1 MEDNTKME
9 VARMDGGAVVVR
21 DPFDNEKWY
30 HAANVAAFI
39 GSARVRL
46 QERREQF
53 AALGDVSTA
62 PFDAVKKLRRDIE
75 ADDKALRDFET
86 KFKDALIDLS
96 GFRAFVV
103 QVRGAGARID
113 EGAVRGRL
121 AEMIAALKGREDAA
135 KAALPRHTYFY
146 AVTATD
152 ADHAALQRAM
162 RKADERFGV
171 FIPQTDAEWNAID
184 RMFRS
189 AAEGAGAAQG
199 AADAK

>member
-1 MEDNTKME
+1 MEQDTNME

-21 DPFDNEKWY
+21 DPFDGERWY

-39 GSARVRL
+39 GSARARL

-53 AALGDVSTA
+53 AALGDVATA
-62 PFDAVKKLRRDIE
+62 PFDAVKKLRREIE

-113 EGAVRGRL
+113 EAAVRGGL
-121 AEMIAALKGREDAA
+121 AQMATTLKEREDAA
-135 KAALPRHTYFY
+135 KPALPRHTYFY

-152 ADHAALQRAM
+152 AEHASLQRAM
-162 RKADERFGV
+162 RKADEHFGV
-171 FIPQTDAEWNAID
+171 VSPQSDKEWKAVEKV
-184 RMFRS
+184 F
-189 AAEGAGAAQG
+189 AAQG
-199 AADAK
+199 

>member
-1 MEDNTKME
+1 MEQDTNME

-21 DPFDNEKWY
+21 DPFDGERWY

-39 GSARVRL
+39 GSARARL

-75 ADDKALRDFET
+75 ADDKALKDFDA
-86 KFKDALIDLS
+86 KFKDALLDLS
-96 GFRAFVV
+96 GFKAFAV
-103 QVRGAGARID
+103 QVRGTGKTID
-113 EGAVRGRL
+113 PLSVRG
-121 AEMIAALKGREDAA
+121 AFAQMAATLKEREDAA
-135 KAALPRHTYFY
+135 KPALPRHTYFY

-152 ADHAALQRAM
+152 PEHTALQRAI
-162 RKADERFGV
+162 RKADERYGV
-171 FIPQTDAEWNAID
+171 FIPQSDAEWDAID

-189 AAEGAGAAQG
+189 AADAAAQG

>member
-1 MEDNTKME
+1 MERGTNME

-21 DPFDNEKWY
+21 DPFDGERWY

-39 GSARVRL
+39 GSARARL

-53 AALGDVSTA
+53 AAINANADA
-62 PFDAVKKLRRDIE
+62 PLDAVKKLRREIE

-113 EGAVRGRL
+113 EAAVRGGL
-121 AEMIAALKGREDAA
+121 AQMVAALKGREDAA
-135 KAALPRHTYFY
+135 KAAMPKHTYFY

-152 ADHAALQRAM
+152 PEHTALQRAM
-162 RKADERFGV
+162 RKADERYGV
-171 FIPQTDAEWNAID
+171 FIPQSDAEWDAID

-189 AAEGAGAAQG
+189 AADAAAQG

>member
-1 MEDNTKME
+1 MKQDTNME

-21 DPFDNEKWY
+21 DPFDGERWY

-39 GSARVRL
+39 SSARARL

-62 PFDAVKKLRRDIE
+62 PFDAVKKLRREIE

-113 EGAVRGRL
+113 EAAVRGGL
-121 AEMIAALKGREDAA
+121 AQMVAALKGREDAA
-135 KAALPRHTYFY
+135 KAAMPKHTYFY

-152 ADHAALQRAM
+152 PEHTALQRAI
-162 RKADERFGV
+162 RKADERYGV
-171 FIPQTDAEWNAID
+171 FIPQSDAEWDAID

-189 AAEGAGAAQG
+189 AADAAAQG

>member
-1 MEDNTKME
+1 MEDKTNME

-21 DPFDNEKWY
+21 DPFDGERWY

-39 GSARVRL
+39 GSARARL

-62 PFDAVKKLRRDIE
+62 PFDAVKKLRREIE

-113 EGAVRGRL
+113 EAAVRGGL
-121 AEMIAALKGREDAA
+121 AQMVAALKGREDAA
-135 KAALPRHTYFY
+135 KAAMPKHTYFY

-152 ADHAALQRAM
+152 PEHTALQRAI
-162 RKADERFGV
+162 RKADERYGV
-171 FIPQTDAEWNAID
+171 FIPQTDAEWDAID

-189 AAEGAGAAQG
+189 AADAAAQG

>member
-1 MEDNTKME
+1 MKHDTNME

-21 DPFDNEKWY
+21 DPFDGERWY

-39 GSARVRL
+39 GSARARL

-53 AALGDVSTA
+53 AAINAMADA
-62 PFDAVKKLRRDIE
+62 PLDAVKKLRREIE

-113 EGAVRGRL
+113 EAAVRGGL
-121 AEMIAALKGREDAA
+121 AQMVAALKGREDAA
-135 KAALPRHTYFY
+135 KAAMPKHTYFY

-152 ADHAALQRAM
+152 PEHTALQRAM
-162 RKADERFGV
+162 RKADERYGV
-171 FIPQTDAEWNAID
+171 FIPQSDAEWDAID

-189 AAEGAGAAQG
+189 AADAAAQG

>member
-1 MEDNTKME
+1 MEQDTNME

-21 DPFDNEKWY
+21 DPFDGERWY

-39 GSARVRL
+39 GSARARL

-53 AALGDVSTA
+53 AAINAMADA
-62 PFDAVKKLRRDIE
+62 PLDAVKKLRREIE

-113 EGAVRGRL
+113 EAAVRGGL
-121 AEMIAALKGREDAA
+121 AQMVAALKGREDAA
-135 KAALPRHTYFY
+135 KAAMPKHTYFY

-152 ADHAALQRAM
+152 PEHTALQRAM
-162 RKADERFGV
+162 RKADERYGV
-171 FIPQTDAEWNAID
+171 FIPQSDAEWDAID

-189 AAEGAGAAQG
+189 AADAAAQG

>member
-1 MEDNTKME
+1 MEQDTNME

-21 DPFDNEKWY
+21 DPFDGERWY

-39 GSARVRL
+39 GSARARL

-113 EGAVRGRL
+113 EAAVRGGL
-121 AEMIAALKGREDAA
+121 AQMVAALKGREDAA
-135 KAALPRHTYFY
+135 KAAMPKHTYFY

-152 ADHAALQRAM
+152 PEHTALQRAI
-162 RKADERFGV
+162 RKADERYGV
-171 FIPQTDAEWNAID
+171 FIPQSDAEWDAID

-189 AAEGAGAAQG
+189 AADAAAQG

>member
-1 MEDNTKME
+1 MEDNTNME

-21 DPFDNEKWY
+21 DPFDGERWY

-39 GSARVRL
+39 GSARARL

-53 AALGDVSTA
+53 AAIGDVADA
-62 PFDAVKKLRRDIE
+62 PLDAVKKLRRDIE
-75 ADDKALRDFET
+75 ADDKTLRDFET

-113 EGAVRGRL
+113 EAAVRG
-121 AEMIAALKGREDAA
+121 AFAQMVAALKGREDAA
-135 KAALPRHTYFY
+135 KPPMPKHTYFY

-152 ADHAALQRAM
+152 PEHTALRRAM
-162 RKADERFGV
+162 HKADERYGV
-171 FIPQTDAEWNAID
+171 FIPQTDAEWDAID

-189 AAEGAGAAQG
+189 AAADAAAQG
-199 AADAK
+199 AANAK

>member
-1 MEDNTKME
+1 METNTSME
-9 VARMDGGAVVVR
+9 VARMLDGALVVR
-21 DPFDNEKWY
+21 DPFDGERWY

-39 GSARVRL
+39 GSARARL
-46 QERREQF
+46 AERREQF

-113 EGAVRGRL
+113 EAAVRGGL
-121 AEMIAALKGREDAA
+121 AQMVAALKGREDAA
-135 KAALPRHTYFY
+135 KAAMPRHTYFY

-152 ADHAALQRAM
+152 ADHAAVQRAI
-162 RKADERFGV
+162 RKADERYGV
-171 FIPQTDAEWNAID
+171 FVPQTDAEWDAID

-189 AAEGAGAAQG
+189 AAADAAAQG